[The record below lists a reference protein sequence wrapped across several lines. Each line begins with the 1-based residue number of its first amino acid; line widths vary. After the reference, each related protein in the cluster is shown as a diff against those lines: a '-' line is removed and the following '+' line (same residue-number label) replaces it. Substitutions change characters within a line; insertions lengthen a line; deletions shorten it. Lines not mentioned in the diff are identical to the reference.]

1 MDIRMDAYYY
11 GFDKTNVD
19 CIDELLSSVACA
31 GKAFHHT
38 EEWMEEASAYG
49 EHTIGKTP
57 IDWIQN
63 AAIKAAK
70 EITSLRQQL
79 AEQPNVDVLVE
90 ALAKVNELQR
100 YSFLSPSEGGVR
112 KFADKS
118 GNWIEHYEVV
128 KIIDNLLLATYQA
141 KNEKE

>member
-1 MDIRMDAYYY
+1 MSDIRMDAYYY

-19 CIDELLSSVACA
+19 CIDELLSSVAYA

-63 AAIKAAK
+63 SAIKAAK
-70 EITSLRQQL
+70 EITALRQQL
-79 AEQPNVDVLVE
+79 AEQPKADVLVE
-90 ALAKVNELQR
+90 ALKFYANKNHMSLDGTEN
-100 YSFLSPSEGGVR
+100 GVIAL
-112 KFADKS
+112 KA
-118 GNWIEHYEVV
+118 
-128 KIIDNLLLATYQA
+128 LATYQA
-141 KNEKE
+141 KKE